1 MNKSIFIKKM
11 TASVLISLACFT
23 GSVFAQDKAQSTSE
37 LKLCDPNDF
46 EQVKFHGWKKANTE
60 HFQFFYEDASKAT
73 AEEYALLADDAW
85 NKITKIYSP
94 PQDMTNVYVIARTNT
109 VNAYTFFSPPYIAM
123 FDTPYLEP
131 TFTFRDNWKKLFFTH
146 ELIHIANVNFEDRN
160 KILPKVIGSFGYS
173 LDFTGVNGWALEGLT
188 TVLETELTDGGRGRS
203 PYWELQYK
211 APTLDN
217 AFISYSDIGK
227 EEEPPRGQIYV
238 MGYLIMSSIADRWGI
253 QALADI
259 ERNRKLLGSWEES
272 VKLVTG
278 LDAQEIYRDVRI
290 ALAKKYADERK
301 IPEGQIISPRENKN
315 YYFKPAIVFDDGT
328 LIALRSMPGKY
339 AAIVKLDPS
348 ARSGSNYLSDT
359 NPEEDLNTVFKETI
373 LTEYGFADNDSVTA
387 DENMNIYYSSF
398 IEALE
403 GNFGTA
409 VELPIFKW
417 TKDDGAKQ
425 LTKKGSFNQ
434 PSVSRNGNVLVA
446 VNQKEKNTRLVKI
459 DTETGAVFSLLED
472 ENLNFIEP
480 SVNADGTR
488 VAFLVLDGKRARVAV
503 MDLNN
508 PGKYTIVA
516 NDDEKIY
523 DPSYPNWQ
531 KNGNLTFCC
540 NYRGRLEIFE
550 IDFGTDANNTVGDNG
565 TSAKP
570 TPLPVL
576 ADPIGATWA
585 YKNDKGIFYC
595 SQAASGEVI
604 KIKPAT
610 EWGLVPDFD
619 GPSPAGEI
627 IHFGQLENDYPDFV
641 PYVVLSEV
649 EVPEK
654 TKEEKEA
661 ERKEKLKAKKL
672 DKANKNKDSDSD
684 KENKNDEEKEPK
696 PVEGKTVKH
705 RPEESKQKAEN
716 ANTTITTLQN
726 EKKAILPYNPLL
738 YLPMFET
745 TNDKEHDK
753 TVFGFGGLFL
763 LNAPNVYYVNG
774 TAIGEIIYYPKLNNI
789 TGTFVFTHF
798 FGNTEIDFVANRR
811 FIVPHVTIADGPYEF
826 KTYNTAELGF
836 AKPVYHKYF
845 GNTKELDLTLFSAL
859 KGGLTNTSEHL
870 SGFNGDY
877 KNTYSLSANFG
888 LDTFYSKARDKGES
902 SSINFTLM
910 GLGSYNFDL
919 KKTYFGIESEI
930 GFKNYL
936 SSFAYNLAL
945 TGRYSPQI
953 MTSDS
958 FLNLFGSATSGLDDP
973 SYPIKLVPHAGYL
986 IPNLWGIG
994 FDFEAYAELPMFFG
1008 KKDQNGFD
1016 KLLIAGVELAINTGR
1031 TKFAMG
1037 YHFDLDVFDENKN
1050 FLFQDA
1056 SKFYMTVKYNWIRN

>member
-1 MNKSIFIKKM
+1 MNKSIFLKKIA
-11 TASVLISLACFT
+11 ASVLISLACFT
-23 GSVFAQDKAQSTSE
+23 GTGFAQQE
-37 LKLCDPNDF
+37 CDPGDF
-46 EQVKFHGWKKANTE
+46 EQPKFHGWKKANTE
-60 HFQFFYEDASKAT
+60 HFQFFYEDAAKAT

-131 TFTFRDNWKKLFFTH
+131 TFTFRDDWKKLFFTH

-160 KILPKVIGSFGYS
+160 KILPKVIGSYGYT
-173 LDFTGVNGWALEGLT
+173 LDMTGVNGWALEGLT

-203 PYWELQYK
+203 PYWELEYK

-238 MGYLIMSSIADRWGI
+238 MGYLIMRSIADRWGI

-278 LDAQEIYRDVRI
+278 HEAQEIYRDVRI

-301 IPEGQIISPRENKN
+301 IPEGQIISPRGNKN
-315 YYFKPAIVFDDGT
+315 FYFKPAIVFDDGT

-373 LTEYGFADNDSVTA
+373 LTEYGFADSDSVTA
-387 DENMNIYYSSF
+387 DENLTLYYSSF
-398 IEALE
+398 IEELD
-403 GNFGTA
+403 GNYGTS
-409 VELPIFKW
+409 VDLPIFKW

-434 PSVSRNGNVLVA
+434 PSVSRNGKVLVA
-446 VNQKEKNTRLVKI
+446 VNQKGKNTRLVKI
-459 DTETGAVFSLLED
+459 DTETGAVYSLLED
-472 ENLNFIEP
+472 ENLSFIEP
-480 SVNADGTR
+480 CVNDDGTK

-503 MDLNN
+503 MDLDN
-508 PGKYTIVA
+508 PGNYTIVA

-550 IDFGTDANNTVGDNG
+550 IDFENSTEP
-565 TSAKP
+565 K
-570 TPLPVL
+570 PVL

-585 YKNDKGIFYC
+585 YKNEKGIFYC

-604 KIKPAT
+604 KIKPAA
-610 EWGLVPDFD
+610 EWGVVPDFD

-654 TKEEKEA
+654 TKEEKKA
-661 ERKEKLKAKKL
+661 ERKEKLKEKALEKTNKK
-672 DKANKNKDSDSD
+672 KDSDSD
-684 KENKNDEEKEPK
+684 KDDEKDEEEKPK

-726 EKKAILPYNPLL
+726 EKNAILPYNPLF
-738 YLPMFET
+738 YIPMFELT
-745 TNDKEHDK
+745 DDKENDDIK
-753 TVFGFGGLFL
+753 FGIGGLFMF
-763 LNAPNVYYVNG
+763 NAPYVYSSNG
-774 TAIGEIIYYPKLNNI
+774 TALGEIIYYPKLNNI

-798 FGNTEIDFVANRR
+798 FGNTEIDFVANRH
-811 FIVPHVTIADGPYEF
+811 FIVPHVTIADGPYEY

-845 GNTKELDLTLFSAL
+845 GNAKELDIALFSAL
-859 KGGLTNTSEHL
+859 KGGLTNTSAHL

-877 KNTYSLSANFG
+877 TNTYSLSANFG
-888 LDTFYSKARDKGES
+888 LDSFYSKARDRGQS

-910 GLGSYNFDL
+910 GLGSYNFEL
-919 KKTYFGIESEI
+919 KKPFFGIESEI

-936 SSFAYNLAL
+936 SSLAYNLAV
-945 TGRYSPQI
+945 TGRYSPQV

-973 SYPIKLVPHAGYL
+973 SYPFKLVPHAGYL

-1008 KKDQNGFD
+1008 KTGQSGFD
-1016 KLLIAGVELAINTGR
+1016 KLLIAGAELAINTGR
-1031 TKFAMG
+1031 TKLAIG
-1037 YHFDLDVFDENKN
+1037 YHFNLDIFEDAKD
-1050 FLFQDA
+1050 FLIQD
-1056 SKFYMTVKYNWIRN
+1056 STKFYMTVKYNWIRN